1 MLLHRY
7 RLFAQ
12 VSLVLNRVFA
22 QWQRQW
28 HAHEKKS
35 INDANIRALF
45 REYWKKELLSHGA
58 YLFGFRLDVYR
69 RFLLNEFANL
79 NLEKRQH
86 GPLMTR
92 NHNRL
97 FSFRR

>member
-1 MLLHRY
+1 MFLHRY

-28 HAHEKKS
+28 HAHEKS
-35 INDANIRALF
+35 LLTMLTSVLSSANTGRRNYYYVTVHNTF
-45 REYWKKELLSHGA
+45 

-79 NLEKRQH
+79 NLESVNIDD
-86 GPLMTR
+86 TE
-92 NHNRL
+92 
-97 FSFRR
+97 S